1 MKRSAL
7 IALLLSVMLLVSGCA
22 ASASKN
28 ASLYEGEQLYAYDAP
43 ADAAPQA
50 APAPES
56 YSIGRSADT
65 SAAADRAGDTKP
77 ADASTRKIVYRANMG
92 LTADDPSAALD
103 TIMQKAEALG
113 GYIGSSYVSNDD
125 YGAYYASATLKVPA
139 PKLAELV
146 SAAEE
151 SATVDSYN
159 LNSDDISL
167 SYYDI
172 QARLKSAKAEEE
184 QLLEILSRC
193 ENVEDLLAVREHLAS
208 VRADIESY
216 QGQINLW
223 DNLVDYATLELSI
236 RRTERSVVEGEKSLI
251 KIWKGSDVWNKI
263 SRGFQNSARF
273 VVNALG
279 AIGIF
284 LAYALIP
291 GAILFCCIGI
301 PIIISARRKKK
312 KRIAIANAQA
322 AAAEEKAAETTETAS
337 TDADATAAE
346 VTEATT
352 TAPAIEEPATKKTRR
367 KAKK

>member
-7 IALLLSVMLLVSGCA
+7 VALLLCVMLLVSGCA
-22 ASASKN
+22 ASSSKN
-28 ASLYEGEQLYAYDAP
+28 SSLYDGEALYAYDAP

-50 APAPES
+50 SSPNYTAGS
-56 YSIGRSADT
+56 GRSADT
-65 SAAADRAGDTKP
+65 SAAIDPVNETKP
-77 ADASTRKIVYRANMG
+77 ADASTRKIVYRANMS

-125 YGAYYASATLKVPA
+125 YGAAYASATLKVPA
-139 PKLAELV
+139 PALPELV

-184 QLLEILSRC
+184 QLLEILSHC

-208 VRADIESY
+208 VRSDIESY

-236 RRTERSVVEGEKSLI
+236 RRTERAIVEGEKSLI

-273 VVNALG
+273 LVNAIG
-279 AIGIF
+279 ALGIF
-284 LAYALIP
+284 VAYAFIP
-291 GAILFCCIGI
+291 CAILFCCIGI
-301 PIIISARRKKK
+301 PIIVSSRRKKK
-312 KRIAIANAQA
+312 KRLAIATAQA
-322 AAAEEKAAETTETAS
+322 PAAETVETEAEATEAEPTA
-337 TDADATAAE
+337 ATAE
-346 VTEATT
+346 EA
-352 TAPAIEEPATKKTRR
+352 ATPKKTRKR
-367 KAKK
+367 KK